1 HHVCLCTILSD
12 GRKGFI
18 GKMRAVVHV
27 NVNTFLGFILAYVR
41 ISVIGEIDPHRPIIA
56 DKALTARGSP
66 GFTGR
71 GRVVGRY
78 LRSHTHTSTPQKLA
92 SERYKDM
99 TWDVCD
105 KFVGPMPIA
114 EFLSEFVPEASQA
127 RKTERIISFDK
138 RSVSHNEDHFV
149 SPHIQGGIHAH
160 VHDRYRQS
168 KRPASLIISHFV
180 NTTAKQDKAILG
192 RPDIVIYRKREGHQE
207 NEQLT
212 SLDWRAVDVWI
223 ENKKGKED
231 IFRNLTHMRRE
242 AGVECHVRW
251 TERAYHFRVFSYSII
266 LFGKAEGRLL
276 RWDRSGAIYTEIF
289 DWTKNPNTLSEFI
302 WRLNSLT
309 FAQRGYDTTVTSVSK
324 NDKGVGDAQS
334 TLAVYMDVE
343 KIEVEDLRQILV
355 NDDHAMDGQPKPY
368 IIWKPIWE
376 TKTLFGRSTFGFVC
390 HDIERNK
397 LVYLKDYW
405 RTNFPGIE
413 KEGDIYHD
421 LLEAK
426 PLSTFRSTRELCQ
439 VIQDAMI
446 AHTDAYDKAKILH
459 RDVSA
464 GNILITPDRSGLL
477 IDWDMSKRDGCD
489 PAETTL
495 PHGMICLS
503 PMRGELTSCSGANHK
518 ICNSVFDG
526 YRDVDEDG
534 VIRGGDGK
542 LSFLHKLM
550 LHPDSFGFV
559 PEPCRQII
567 EELRTLLKTFYD
579 DINPKSIMPEPQA
592 ERNVRTEVKDAHEKL
607 CSSEWVLNLITW
619 NLESKNCLSKN
630 IVGHDPTFSRGCRK
644 RKAKDDDS
652 PVEKEWVYHS
662 TKSVE
667 DDIHQK
673 DLHFPGIARR
683 LSRKAFH
690 VQVSRC
696 KAASHSSPASLLST
710 LFHCVPVP
718 PPLPSQLST
727 LFHRSSSLWLVL
739 FHIHVLHSQLVSFC
753 LPNPPI
759 SPSLI
764 DRVSKPPPA
773 AFNTDLV
780 LSGKI
785 QTRFNYKNANYI
797 IWLE

>member
-1 HHVCLCTILSD
+1 
-12 GRKGFI
+12 
-18 GKMRAVVHV
+18 
-27 NVNTFLGFILAYVR
+27 
-41 ISVIGEIDPHRPIIA
+41 
-56 DKALTARGSP
+56 
-66 GFTGR
+66 
-71 GRVVGRY
+71 
-78 LRSHTHTSTPQKLA
+78 
-92 SERYKDM
+92 M

-138 RSVSHNEDHFV
+138 RSISHNEDHF
-149 SPHIQGGIHAH
+149 IQAIKTSGLA
-160 VHDRYRQS
+160 DN
-168 KRPASLIISHFV
+168 LTFV

-192 RPDIVIYRKREGHQE
+192 RPDIVIYQKREGHQE
-207 NEQLT
+207 NERLT
-212 SLDWRAVDVWI
+212 SLDWRAVD
-223 ENKKGKED
+223 
-231 IFRNLTHMRRE
+231 
-242 AGVECHVRW
+242 
-251 TERAYHFRVFSYSII
+251 FRVFSYSII

-289 DWTKNPNTLSEFI
+289 DWTKDPNTLSEFI

-309 FAQRGYDTTVTSVSK
+309 FAQRGYNTTVTSVSK

-334 TLAVYMDVE
+334 MLAVYMDVE

-355 NDDHAMDGQPKPY
+355 NDDHATDGQPKPY

-390 HDIERNK
+390 HDVERNK

-405 RTNFPGIE
+405 RTDFPGIE
-413 KEGDIYHD
+413 KEGDIYRD

-426 PLSTFRSTRELCQ
+426 VRFIPELGPAGDVLSTPEHSLNVQCTRMQDYVKDGERKRIWCPGTPHVKRYVHYRLVLNTLGQLLSTFGLTRELCQ
-439 VIQDAMI
+439 VIRDAMI

-464 GNILITPDRSGLL
+464 GNILIAPDRSGLL
-477 IDWDMSKRDGCD
+477 IDWDMSKRVDVTQQRQHSRTG
-489 PAETTL
+489 TWQFISTGL
-495 PHGMICLS
+495 LLHPHARSHQISDDIESFYWVLIYIVMKCRHSAIEGQSQDMQ
-503 PMRGELTSCSGANHK
+503 H
-518 ICNSVFDG
+518 VFDG

-559 PEPCRQII
+559 PEPCCQII

-607 CSSEWVLNLITW
+607 CSSEWVLNLITR
-619 NLESKNCLSKN
+619 NLESKNWSNDDGSLSKN

-652 PVEKEWVYHS
+652 PVEKEMGLS
-662 TKSVE
+662 FNK
-667 DDIHQK
+667 K
-673 DLHFPGIARR
+673 RR
-683 LSRKAFH
+683 GRYPPKGSIFTF
-690 VQVSRC
+690 QV
-696 KAASHSSPASLLST
+696 
-710 LFHCVPVP
+710 
-718 PPLPSQLST
+718 
-727 LFHRSSSLWLVL
+727 
-739 FHIHVLHSQLVSFC
+739 
-753 LPNPPI
+753 
-759 SPSLI
+759 
-764 DRVSKPPPA
+764 
-773 AFNTDLV
+773 
-780 LSGKI
+780 
-785 QTRFNYKNANYI
+785 
-797 IWLE
+797 